1 MSETIKDIVVI
12 YHADCPDGFGAAYAA
27 WKKFG
32 DSASYIPCPMPAP
45 VPEGIVDKELYIV
58 DYSYD
63 KETIE
68 QLIETNTSVVVID
81 HHQSGEAAVTAFPQN
96 IFDTNHSGAVLTWK
110 YFNPTTPVPSVLLY
124 VEDHDI
130 WNHKLPDHVEFNVSL
145 HQIPRTFE
153 NWDTLIT
160 NLKDE
165 NYLHDFIEKGK
176 LLAAFEQGIIIKLT
190 EIKERVLFE
199 GHEVWALNFGGHYK
213 SILGNIL
220 ADENQKN
227 GGLALGII
235 YNHANGKVNIS
246 LRSKGDVDVA
256 KMAEKFGGGG
266 HKNAARIQVKTFN
279 ELPFTFLTKY

>member
-160 NLKDE
+160 NLKNE

-266 HKNAARIQVKTFN
+266 HKNAARIQVATFN
-279 ELPFTFLTKY
+279 ELPFTFLSN